1 MTKKLFLIL
10 STVLQILNKKW
21 NNFYREV
28 SQLKCLFT
36 TSKSSKYPINVA
48 LSDIF
53 LADPIFY
60 KTPVKTFI
68 LPTKLSSPTQKA
80 LYSIAFLCVV
90 VVVEMNCEL
99 TLLISLVIPKIYTLL
114 IISKKKIISIKALC
128 MMIKW
133 PTFFIYK

>member
-1 MTKKLFLIL
+1 MFVYYLKKLTSIFL
-10 STVLQILNKKW
+10 
-21 NNFYREV
+21 
-28 SQLKCLFT
+28 
-36 TSKSSKYPINVA
+36 SKYPINVA

-68 LPTKLSSPTQKA
+68 LATKLSSPTQKA

-99 TLLISLVIPKIYTLL
+99 TLLISLVILNSFSYTN
-114 IISKKKIISIKALC
+114 
-128 MMIKW
+128 
-133 PTFFIYK
+133 